1 MSTPSAFPLHDPV
14 GSDSAEQ
21 PDVEA
26 LGHLLV
32 PLAAD
37 ADRRGVQ
44 RESMDRLAAAGF
56 LGSPLTPPG
65 VQREL
70 GELISGIDA
79 TTWFCWV
86 QHQSP
91 LRALERAVWS
101 KQAPHAEALRE
112 RLLPGLRSGSLVSA
126 VAFAHVRR
134 PGPANPRATR
144 ADGGWVLDGTLDWVT
159 SWDIADVVM
168 VMAQGVGADTG
179 SLISMFLPA
188 GRSHRKLVGLEM
200 DLPLSLLAMSGTHTR
215 PVHLTSA
222 FVPIEEVV
230 EVVDRDEWLR
240 QDAILSANSSPAAF
254 GVARGA
260 IAELSSFAAQR
271 GDDRIDALASA
282 LGDECRTV
290 RRAAYAAIDD
300 PSASVPVR
308 LRLRAASLDLV
319 VRATTAV
326 VVARAGAAMRSGQ
339 DAERRVREAM
349 FLQVQAQTASSRA
362 ASLDVLIDASLAA
375 RERVLG

>member
-1 MSTPSAFPLHDPV
+1 
-14 GSDSAEQ
+14 
-21 PDVEA
+21 
-26 LGHLLV
+26 
-32 PLAAD
+32 
-37 ADRRGVQ
+37 
-44 RESMDRLAAAGF
+44 
-56 LGSPLTPPG
+56 
-65 VQREL
+65 
-70 GELISGIDA
+70 
-79 TTWFCWV
+79 
-86 QHQSP
+86 
-91 LRALERAVWS
+91 
-101 KQAPHAEALRE
+101 
-112 RLLPGLRSGSLVSA
+112 
-126 VAFAHVRR
+126 
-134 PGPANPRATR
+134 
-144 ADGGWVLDGTLDWVT
+144 
-159 SWDIADVVM
+159 
-168 VMAQGVGADTG
+168 MAQGVGADTG

-230 EVVDRDEWLR
+230 EVVDRDEWLQ

-260 IAELSSFAAQR
+260 IAELSSLAAQR
-271 GDDRIDALASA
+271 GDDRMDALASA
-282 LGDECRTV
+282 LSDECRTV

-300 PSASVPVR
+300 SSASVPER

-362 ASLDVLIDASLAA
+362 ASLEVLIVASLAA
-375 RERVLG
+375 RERVLA